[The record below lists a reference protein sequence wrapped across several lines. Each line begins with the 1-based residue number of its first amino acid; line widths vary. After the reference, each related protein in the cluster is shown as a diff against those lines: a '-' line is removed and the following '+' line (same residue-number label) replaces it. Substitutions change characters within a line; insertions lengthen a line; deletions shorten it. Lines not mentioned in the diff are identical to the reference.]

1 MNKNALWLTWVCQK
15 WGRIVDLSIWNT
27 IEHYRKFEHSYFK
40 IPTFGKPKTVGSNFT
55 KTLTMTDWYRRKTW
69 TKTDEEEYFA
79 KLGRAR
85 KDGRA
90 QYLRVQ
96 AIELIETKENN
107 LLSVAET
114 LLNRI
119 LTEYPENRIEKSQT
133 YNSLGEIYKLR
144 EDYETALEYFQK
156 SLDFEKEFPNVTTTA
171 YLNFSETVVR
181 AEKTK
186 LYDEVANLLTEKF
199 SKDTLKFP
207 IQNYIMYSVMTVISE
222 FKGDIEQA
230 KIYADL
236 AEKNATAQT
245 NSLWNPQKKKF
256 GVVKD
261 RIKWLDKLVG
271 RK

>member
-1 MNKNALWLTWVCQK
+1 
-15 WGRIVDLSIWNT
+15 
-27 IEHYRKFEHSYFK
+27 
-40 IPTFGKPKTVGSNFT
+40 
-55 KTLTMTDWYRRKTW
+55 MTDWYRRKTW

-85 KDGRA
+85 KEGRA

-96 AIELIETKENN
+96 AIELIETKDKN

-114 LLNRI
+114 LLNKI
-119 LTEYPENRIEKSQT
+119 LTDYPDNRIEKSQT

-156 SLDFEKEFPNVTTTA
+156 SLDFEKEFPNVTTAA

-181 AEKTK
+181 AEKTE
-186 LYDEVANLLTEKF
+186 LYDKVESLLTKKIN
-199 SKDTLKFP
+199 KDSLKFP

-222 FKGDIEQA
+222 FKGNREQA

-236 AEKNATAQT
+236 AEKNATTQT
-245 NSLWNPQKKKF
+245 NSLWNPKKKKF
-256 GVVKD
+256 GIVKD
-261 RIKWLDKLVG
+261 RIKWLDKNVG

>member
-1 MNKNALWLTWVCQK
+1 
-15 WGRIVDLSIWNT
+15 
-27 IEHYRKFEHSYFK
+27 
-40 IPTFGKPKTVGSNFT
+40 
-55 KTLTMTDWYRRKTW
+55 MTEWYRRKTW

-96 AIELIETKENN
+96 AIELIETKDKN

-114 LLNRI
+114 LLNKI
-119 LTEYPENRIEKSQT
+119 LTDYPDNRIEKSQT
-133 YNSLGEIYKLR
+133 YNSLGEIHKLR
-144 EDYETALEYFQK
+144 EDYETALKYFQK
-156 SLDFEKEFPNVTTTA
+156 SLDFEKEFPNVITTA

-181 AEKTK
+181 AERKDF
-186 LYDEVANLLTEKF
+186 YDQVESLLIEKIE
-199 SKDTLKFP
+199 KDTLKFP
-207 IQNYIMYSVMTVISE
+207 IQNYIMYSVMTVISK
-222 FKGDIEQA
+222 FKGNIEQA

-236 AEKNATAQT
+236 AEKNATTKT
-245 NSLWNPQKKKF
+245 NSLWNPQKKKW
-256 GVVKD
+256 GVVKV

>member
-1 MNKNALWLTWVCQK
+1 M
-15 WGRIVDLSIWNT
+15 I
-27 IEHYRKFEHSYFK
+27 
-40 IPTFGKPKTVGSNFT
+40 
-55 KTLTMTDWYRRKTW
+55 DWYRRKTW

-96 AIELIETKENN
+96 AIELIETKNKN

-114 LLNRI
+114 LLNKI
-119 LTEYPENRIEKSQT
+119 LTDYPDNRIEKSQT
-133 YNSLGEIYKLR
+133 YNSLGDIYQLR
-144 EDYETALEYFQK
+144 EDYKTALEYFQK
-156 SLDFEKEFPNVTTTA
+156 SLDFEKEFPNVITTA

-181 AEKTK
+181 AERTD
-186 LYDEVANLLTEKF
+186 LYDEVENLLIEKIN
-199 SKDTLKFP
+199 KDTLKFP

-222 FKGDIEQA
+222 FKGNREQA
-230 KIYADL
+230 KIYSDL
-236 AEKNATAQT
+236 AEKNATTQT
-245 NSLWNPQKKKF
+245 NSLWNPQKKKW

>member
-1 MNKNALWLTWVCQK
+1 
-15 WGRIVDLSIWNT
+15 
-27 IEHYRKFEHSYFK
+27 
-40 IPTFGKPKTVGSNFT
+40 
-55 KTLTMTDWYRRKTW
+55 MTDWYRRKTW

-96 AIELIETKENN
+96 AIELIETKEDN

-114 LLNRI
+114 LLNKI
-119 LTEYPENRIEKSQT
+119 LTDYPDNRIEKSQT
-133 YNSLGEIYKLR
+133 FNQLGEIYKLR
-144 EDYETALEYFQK
+144 EDYAKALEYFQK
-156 SLDFEKEFPNVTTTA
+156 SLDFEKVFPNVITSA
-171 YLNFSETVVR
+171 YLNFSETVIR
-181 AEKTK
+181 AEKTE
-186 LYDEVANLLTEKF
+186 LYDKVENLLTEII

-222 FKGDIEQA
+222 FKGDFGQA

-236 AEKNATAQT
+236 ADKNATTQT
-245 NSLWNPQKKKF
+245 NSLWNPQKKKL
-256 GVVKD
+256 GVVKE

>member
-1 MNKNALWLTWVCQK
+1 
-15 WGRIVDLSIWNT
+15 
-27 IEHYRKFEHSYFK
+27 
-40 IPTFGKPKTVGSNFT
+40 
-55 KTLTMTDWYRRKTW
+55 MTDWYRRKTW

-96 AIELIETKENN
+96 AIELIETKNKN

-114 LLNRI
+114 LLNKI
-119 LTEYPENRIEKSQT
+119 LTDYPDNRIEKSQT
-133 YNSLGEIYKLR
+133 YNSLGDIYQLR
-144 EDYETALEYFQK
+144 EDYKTALEYFQK
-156 SLDFEKEFPNVTTTA
+156 SLDFEKEFPNVITTA

-181 AEKTK
+181 AERTD
-186 LYDEVANLLTEKF
+186 LYDEVENLLIEKIN
-199 SKDTLKFP
+199 KDTLKFP

-222 FKGDIEQA
+222 FKGNRKQA
-230 KIYADL
+230 NIYSDL
-236 AEKNATAQT
+236 AEKNATTQT
-245 NSLWNPQKKKF
+245 NSLWNPQKKKW
-256 GVVKD
+256 GVVKE

>member
-1 MNKNALWLTWVCQK
+1 
-15 WGRIVDLSIWNT
+15 
-27 IEHYRKFEHSYFK
+27 
-40 IPTFGKPKTVGSNFT
+40 
-55 KTLTMTDWYRRKTW
+55 MTDWYRRKTW

-96 AIELIETKENN
+96 AIELIETHDKN

-114 LLNRI
+114 LLNKI
-119 LTEYPENRIEKSQT
+119 LTDYPDNRIEKSQT

-144 EDYETALEYFQK
+144 EDYETAIDYFQK
-156 SLDFEKEFPNVTTTA
+156 SLDFEKEFPNVITTA

-181 AEKTK
+181 AEKTE
-186 LYDEVANLLTEKF
+186 LYEKVYELLTDKLNEN
-199 SKDTLKFP
+199 SLKFP
-207 IQNYIMYSVMTVISE
+207 NQSYIMYSVMSVIYE
-222 FKGDIEQA
+222 YKGDLEQA
-230 KIYADL
+230 KVFADL
-236 AEKNATAQT
+236 ADKFATTQT
-245 NSLWNPQKKKF
+245 NSLWNPRKNKI
-256 GVVKD
+256 GVVKE

>member
-1 MNKNALWLTWVCQK
+1 
-15 WGRIVDLSIWNT
+15 
-27 IEHYRKFEHSYFK
+27 
-40 IPTFGKPKTVGSNFT
+40 
-55 KTLTMTDWYRRKTW
+55 MTDWYRRKTW

-85 KDGRA
+85 KGGRA

-96 AIELIETKENN
+96 AIELIETKDKN

-114 LLNRI
+114 LLNKI
-119 LTEYPENRIEKSQT
+119 LTDYPDNRIEKSET

-144 EDYETALEYFQK
+144 EDYETALEYFHK
-156 SLDFEKEFPNVTTTA
+156 SLDFEKEFPNVITTA

-181 AEKTK
+181 AEKTE
-186 LYDEVANLLTEKF
+186 LYDKVETLLTEKIN
-199 SKDTLKFP
+199 KDSLKFP

-222 FKGDIEQA
+222 FKGNKEQA
-230 KIYADL
+230 NNYAAL
-236 AEKNATAQT
+236 AERNATTQT
-245 NSLWNPQKKKF
+245 NSIWNPQKKKF
-256 GVVKD
+256 GIVKD

>member
-1 MNKNALWLTWVCQK
+1 
-15 WGRIVDLSIWNT
+15 
-27 IEHYRKFEHSYFK
+27 
-40 IPTFGKPKTVGSNFT
+40 
-55 KTLTMTDWYRRKTW
+55 MTDWYRRKTW

-96 AIELIETKENN
+96 AIELIETKDIN

-114 LLNRI
+114 LLNKI
-119 LTEYPENRIEKSQT
+119 LTDYPDNRIEKSQT

-144 EDYETALEYFQK
+144 EDYEKAVEYFKK
-156 SLDFEKEFPNVTTTA
+156 SLDFEKEFPNVITTA
-171 YLNFSETVVR
+171 YLNFSETVIR
-181 AEKTK
+181 AEKTE
-186 LYDEVANLLTEKF
+186 LYDEVAKLLTEKIN
-199 SKDTLKFP
+199 KDNLKFP
-207 IQNYIMYSVMTVISE
+207 LQEYIMYSVMTVISE
-222 FKGDIEQA
+222 YKGNLEQA

-236 AEKNATAQT
+236 AERNATTQT
-245 NSLWNPQKKKF
+245 NSLWNPQKKKM
-256 GVVKD
+256 GIVKE

>member
-1 MNKNALWLTWVCQK
+1 
-15 WGRIVDLSIWNT
+15 
-27 IEHYRKFEHSYFK
+27 
-40 IPTFGKPKTVGSNFT
+40 
-55 KTLTMTDWYRRKTW
+55 MTDWYRRKTW

-96 AIELIETKENN
+96 AIELIETKNKN

-114 LLNRI
+114 LLNKI
-119 LTEYPENRIEKSQT
+119 LTDYPDNRIEKSQT
-133 YNSLGEIYKLR
+133 YNSLGEIYQLR
-144 EDYETALEYFQK
+144 EDYKTALEYFQK
-156 SLDFEKEFPNVTTTA
+156 SLDFEKEFPNVITTA

-181 AEKTK
+181 AERTD
-186 LYDEVANLLTEKF
+186 LYDKVENLLIEKIN
-199 SKDTLKFP
+199 KDTLKFP

-222 FKGDIEQA
+222 FKGNREQA
-230 KIYADL
+230 KIYSDL
-236 AEKNATAQT
+236 AEKNATTQT
-245 NSLWNPQKKKF
+245 NSLWNPQKKKW
-256 GVVKD
+256 GVVKE

>member
-1 MNKNALWLTWVCQK
+1 
-15 WGRIVDLSIWNT
+15 
-27 IEHYRKFEHSYFK
+27 
-40 IPTFGKPKTVGSNFT
+40 
-55 KTLTMTDWYRRKTW
+55 MTDWYRRKTW

-96 AIELIETKENN
+96 AIELIETKDKN

-114 LLNRI
+114 LLNKI
-119 LTEYPENRIEKSQT
+119 LTDYPDNRIEKSQT
-133 YNSLGEIYKLR
+133 YNSIGEIYKLR

-156 SLDFEKEFPNVTTTA
+156 SLDFEKEFPNVITTA
-171 YLNFSETVVR
+171 YLNLSETVVR
-181 AEKTK
+181 AEKTE
-186 LYDEVANLLTEKF
+186 LYDKVENLLTEKIN
-199 SKDTLKFP
+199 KDSLKFP
-207 IQNYIMYSVMTVISE
+207 IQNYIVYSVMTVISE
-222 FKGDIEQA
+222 FKGNREQA

-236 AEKNATAQT
+236 AEKNATTQT

-256 GVVKD
+256 GIVKD